1 MKNKIIQW
9 CIIIIYILVLLGL
22 CILIP
27 ILSGNNN
34 DTIMVISIM
43 IFCLLGTPVIIL
55 NTKIFEFFS
64 KDKRM
69 QRAIE
74 REKIK
79 EKNRIIREE
88 FELPNY
94 IETVFEHKL
103 ISKKRVIISA
113 VILSFG
119 IISFFVLVILFS
131 FIDINDI
138 LEIVLVLFSL
148 SITAYAFFIAFNKPF
163 LGILHTLAPFILFFT
178 LPLIL
183 QLNGV
188 TNEIVLVAT
197 CLGSGLIL
205 YSSFMFLTVTIPIK
219 KYKKIKNQY
228 LIEFQEKNNDYKA
241 YQALSHDICLENYGF
256 YVKEKFISISLIDD
270 VCFIV
275 IYADTI
281 YQGKVIKDV
290 PVYFEKYNGNKIDA
304 LYKSI

>member
-1 MKNKIIQW
+1 MKNRIIQW

-34 DTIMVISIM
+34 DTIMAISIM
-43 IFCLLGTPVIIL
+43 IFCLLGIPVIIL

-94 IETVFEHKL
+94 IETVFEHRL
-103 ISKKRVIISA
+103 INKKRVIISA

-119 IISFFVLVILFS
+119 IISFFALVILFS
-131 FIDINDI
+131 FIGINDV

-148 SITAYAFFIAFNKPF
+148 SITVYAFFIAFNKPF
-163 LGILHTLAPFILFFT
+163 IGIFHTLAPFILFFT

-183 QLNGV
+183 QINGV
-188 TNEIVLVAT
+188 TNEIVLVVT
-197 CLGSGLIL
+197 GLGSGLIF
-205 YSSFMFLTVTIPIK
+205 YSLFMFLTVIIPIK
-219 KYKKIKNQY
+219 KHKKIKNQY
-228 LIEFQEKNNDYKA
+228 LNEFSEKNNDYKE

-256 YVKEKFISISLIDD
+256 YVKDKFISISLIDD
-270 VCFIV
+270 ICFIV

-281 YQGKVIKDV
+281 YKGKLLKDV
-290 PVYFEKYNGNKIDA
+290 PVYFEKYTGDKIDA